1 MEKTKKE
8 NKHALFYQL
17 LKDLP
22 GYDIR
27 YRDVIK
33 EGIIYEHSGGKT
45 TSLSEMW
52 NKYPAQYSDM
62 IEAMKRNRQDRA
74 NHYQDESDKW
84 RKRVIAVIAQM
95 VDKAGH
101 NFDNNAK
108 KLDYIKRLACR
119 AGNCSEFNR
128 IPLSRLQGLYN
139 YFLDRNKLNRYPDPS
154 VEFNRGR
161 D

>member
-1 MEKTKKE
+1 MGKTKKE

-27 YRDVIK
+27 YRDEIK

-52 NKYPAQYSDM
+52 NEYPAQYSDM
-62 IEAMKRNRQDRA
+62 IEAMKRDRRNRMD
-74 NHYQDESDKW
+74 HYFDEQDKW
-84 RKRVIAVIAQM
+84 RKRVIAVIAQTI
-95 VDKAGH
+95 DRAGYQ
-101 NFDNNAK
+101 FEDNK
-108 KLDYIKRLACR
+108 KKMDYIKRLACR

-139 YFLDRNKLNRYPDPS
+139 YFLERNKLNRDQDPS
-154 VEFNRGR
+154 VEFNIGR
-161 D
+161 N

>member
-1 MEKTKKE
+1 MMEKTKKE

-62 IEAMKRNRQDRA
+62 IEAMKRDRRNRME
-74 NHYQDESDKW
+74 HYQDESDKW
-84 RKRVIAVIAQM
+84 RKRVIAVIAQT
-95 VDKAGH
+95 VDRAGYQ
-101 NFDNNAK
+101 FEDNNK

-128 IPLSRLQGLYN
+128 IPLSRLQGLYS
-139 YFLDRNKLNRYPDPS
+139 YFLRHNQAGKPDPTIDY
-154 VEFNRGR
+154 NLGR
-161 D
+161 N